1 VSEFLDYT
9 LNGLSIGMVYAAVAL
24 SFVLIWR
31 STRILNF
38 ATGSMAMFTTY
49 VAWSVL
55 DRGANYWVAFA
66 VALASG
72 FVLGAVVERTVIRP
86 VENKPP
92 INAVIVTLGLFI
104 LFEALA
110 GMIWGNSQSRS
121 FRAPFSGIGYTVGST
136 HIAFAPFDL
145 FIVVSVA
152 ITLLLLLLLFRY
164 TALGLRMRAAAFEP
178 LVARLQGVRVSR
190 MLTLGWAM
198 AGMAGSLAGVLVAP
212 RILPLSPNYMDDVL
226 VYSFAAAVLGGLD
239 SPVGALIGGLVIG
252 LARKYIGGYFGSSYE
267 VDGALFILLVVL
279 MVRPQGLFSRV
290 TPRRV

>member
-24 SFVLIWR
+24 SLVLIWR

-49 VAWSVL
+49 FAWSVL
-55 DRGANYWVAFA
+55 DRGGNYWVAFV
-66 VALASG
+66 VAIAGG
-72 FVLGAVVERTVIRP
+72 FVLGAVTERVIIRP
-86 VENKPP
+86 VEDKPP

-104 LFEALA
+104 LFEALT

-136 HIAFAPFDL
+136 NIAFAPFDL

-164 TALGLRMRAAAFEP
+164 TKVGLRMRAAAFEP

-190 MLTLGWAM
+190 MLTLGWGLS
-198 AGMAGSLAGVLVAP
+198 GMAGSLAGVLVAP
-212 RILPLSPNYMDDVL
+212 RILPLSPNFMESPL
-226 VYSFAAAVLGGLD
+226 VYGFAAAVLGGLD
-239 SPVGALIGGLVIG
+239 SPVGALIGGLIIG
-252 LARKYIGGYFGSSYE
+252 LARKYIGGYLGSTYE
-267 VDGALFILLVVL
+267 VDGALVILIAVL
-279 MVRPQGLFSRV
+279 MIRPQGIFSRV